1 MLQPPYKQFQS
12 SSTEGYVLTRA
23 RTFPIFFD
31 KSQIWQI
38 FHSTLSIVCIPNL
51 IYMNECARFRFAS
64 RRWAGRKTTSSI
76 RWWRR
81 QQAWKVARR
90 TGNEKSRNVTLLF
103 DWIPT
108 INFLRPPRIP
118 PFLFSCQFSILKAPD
133 KIMEI

>member
-1 MLQPPYKQFQS
+1 MNAPDLDLPPD
-12 SSTEGYVLTRA
+12 GG
-23 RTFPIFFD
+23 
-31 KSQIWQI
+31 
-38 FHSTLSIVCIPNL
+38 
-51 IYMNECARFRFAS
+51 
-64 RRWAGRKTTSSI
+64 RRRKTTSSI

-81 QQAWKVARR
+81 QQAWKVAGR